1 MVSLV
6 WTSVLASRR
15 GAGSE
20 GRHVLLWVCLLY
32 RWLLGARAVSGVR
45 SGRRAKMWTILSSP
59 KCHKVGRLQL
69 SQQEAV
75 HRVDFGLE
83 PILGGGGLPAA
94 VSLCQLI
101 VRLSAGC
108 DHGLLRLRSAT
119 VRLQC
124 VLQVFEAF
132 RWLPSV

>member
-6 WTSVLASRR
+6 WTSVLANRR
-15 GAGSE
+15 GAAGE

-32 RWLLGARAVSGVR
+32 RWLLGARAISGVR
-45 SGRRAKMWTILSSP
+45 SDRRAKMWTILSSP

-83 PILGGGGLPAA
+83 PALGSGDLSAA

-101 VRLSAGC
+101 VCLSAGC
-108 DHGLLRLRSAT
+108 DHGLLRLRCAT

-132 RWLPSV
+132 RWSPSV